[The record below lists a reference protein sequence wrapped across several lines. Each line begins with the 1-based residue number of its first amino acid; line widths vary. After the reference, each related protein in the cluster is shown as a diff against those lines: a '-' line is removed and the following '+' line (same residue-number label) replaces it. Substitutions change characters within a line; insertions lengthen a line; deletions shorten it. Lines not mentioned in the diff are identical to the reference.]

1 MSAAAP
7 TSVAQIPT
15 GKARRYLSQL
25 VKHFGHRLPTRLAG
39 AEGQIAFDLGR
50 CELEARP
57 DALVLTVSAAD
68 VSALT
73 RIEDVVARHL
83 QRFAFREPLKVAWT
97 SPAAA

>member
-1 MSAAAP
+1 MSAA
-7 TSVAQIPT
+7 SVAHVPT

-25 VKHFGHRLPTRLAG
+25 VRHFGHRLPTRLAG

-57 DALVLTVSAAD
+57 ELLVVAVSAAD
-68 VSALT
+68 ASALT

-83 QRFAFREPLKVAWT
+83 QRFAFREPLQVAWT
-97 SPAAA
+97 SHAQM